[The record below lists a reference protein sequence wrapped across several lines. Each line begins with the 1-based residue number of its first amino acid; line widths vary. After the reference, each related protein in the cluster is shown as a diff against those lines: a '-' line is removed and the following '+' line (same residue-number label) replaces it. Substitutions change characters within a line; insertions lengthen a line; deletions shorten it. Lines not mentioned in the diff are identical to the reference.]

1 LDDPYGVVR
10 YIAYKSLQSQESY
23 ANFEYDYL
31 SGNSEIERKS
41 KEAMSIWLAEKR
53 EPSNIK
59 NMKQIL
65 ILDDGAIDREEVN
78 RLLSKRDNRPVNIK
92 E

>member
-1 LDDPYGVVR
+1 
-10 YIAYKSLQSQESY
+10 
-23 ANFEYDYL
+23 
-31 SGNSEIERKS
+31 
-41 KEAMSIWLAEKR
+41 MWLAEKR